1 MFNRSRRIDHLT
13 CCAVA
18 LCFFFG
24 VTGAAE
30 TDPPADIHGLE
41 EVRNLSKLPHELA
54 KALGWQR
61 SDKDRIADLERE
73 SGIPSPT
80 SLDRW
85 FLLGG
90 LSKTYALVAIEERA
104 SYRSLDRIHANGFSL
119 VGTDWVASGEWVLS
133 SRPHTVDELVQLLR
147 SPKSQALTARWR
159 KRQREDDLQ
168 RRIIESEPTRSYRPN
183 APLREINIS
192 DEEVRQIEAVVREL
206 IPGAIVMISGVAQ
219 GCPCED
225 GPGCSAQVWTAVYS
239 SKRTSSLELSD
250 VNDHWV
256 LGPVQRWFLESA
268 QLERSKYP
276 TYAAYTAARG
286 ALDDRYPACTTGP
299 SNTHASR

>member
-1 MFNRSRRIDHLT
+1 MFDRSRKIDYLT

-18 LCFFFG
+18 LCSFFG

-30 TDPPADIHGLE
+30 TDPPTDIQGLE

-61 SDKDRIADLERE
+61 SEKDRIADLERE

-104 SYRSLDRIHANGFSL
+104 SYPPYHRIHANAFSL
-119 VGTDWVASGEWVLS
+119 GGTSWIASGEWVLS
-133 SRPHTVDELVQLLR
+133 SRPHTIDELVQLLR
-147 SPKSQALTARWR
+147 SPESQALTARWR
-159 KRQREDDLQ
+159 NWQRERDLD
-168 RRIIESEPTRSYRPN
+168 RRIIESEPTLSYRRR
-183 APLREINIS
+183 APLREININ

-206 IPGAIVMISGVAQ
+206 IPGAIVTISGVAQ

-250 VNDHWV
+250 INDHWV
-256 LGPVQRWFLESA
+256 IGPVQRWFLESA
-268 QLERSKYP
+268 QLDRSKYP

-299 SNTHASR
+299 SNTH

>member
-1 MFNRSRRIDHLT
+1 LRPPPGSLKIDYLT

-18 LCFFFG
+18 LCSFFG
-24 VTGAAE
+24 ATGAAE
-30 TDPPADIHGLE
+30 TDPPTDIQGLE

-54 KALGWQR
+54 KALGWQH
-61 SDKDRIADLERE
+61 SEKDRIADLERE

-104 SYRSLDRIHANGFSL
+104 SYPPYHRIHANGFSL
-119 VGTDWVASGEWVLS
+119 AGTSWIASGEWMLS
-133 SRPHTVDELVQLLR
+133 SRPHTIDELVQLLR
-147 SPKSQALTARWR
+147 SPESQALTARWR
-159 KRQREDDLQ
+159 NWQRERDLD
-168 RRIIESEPTRSYRPN
+168 RRIIESEPTLSYRRS
-183 APLREINIS
+183 AQLREININ

-206 IPGAIVMISGVAQ
+206 IPGAIVTISGVAQ

-239 SKRTSSLELSD
+239 PKRTSSLELSD
-250 VNDHWV
+250 INDHWV
-256 LGPVQRWFLESA
+256 IGPVQRWFLESA
-268 QLERSKYP
+268 QLDRSKYP

-299 SNTHASR
+299 SNTH

>member
-1 MFNRSRRIDHLT
+1 MFNRSRRMDHLT

-18 LCFFFG
+18 LCSFFG

-30 TDPPADIHGLE
+30 MDPPTDIHGLE
-41 EVRNLSKLPHELA
+41 EVRNLSKLPHEVA

-104 SYRSLDRIHANGFSL
+104 GYRSSDRIHANGFSL
-119 VGTDWVASGEWVLS
+119 VGTNWVASGEWVLS

-147 SPKSQALTARWR
+147 SPESQALTARWR
-159 KRQREDDLQ
+159 KRQLDDDLQ
-168 RRIIESEPTRSYRPN
+168 RRIIESEPTRSYRPK

-206 IPGAIVMISGVAQ
+206 IPGAIVTISGVAQ

-239 SKRTSSLELSD
+239 SERTSSL
-250 VNDHWV
+250 
-256 LGPVQRWFLESA
+256 LESA

-276 TYAAYTAARG
+276 THAAYTAARG

-299 SNTHASR
+299 SNTH

>member
-1 MFNRSRRIDHLT
+1 MFDRSRKIDYLT

-18 LCFFFG
+18 LCSFFG

-30 TDPPADIHGLE
+30 TDPPTDIQGLE
-41 EVRNLSKLPHELA
+41 EVRNLSKLPDELA

-61 SDKDRIADLERE
+61 SEKDRIADLERE

-104 SYRSLDRIHANGFSL
+104 SYPPYHRIHANGFSL
-119 VGTDWVASGEWVLS
+119 VGTSWIASGEWMLS
-133 SRPHTVDELVQLLR
+133 SRPHTIDELVQLLR
-147 SPKSQALTARWR
+147 SPESQALTARWR
-159 KRQREDDLQ
+159 NWQRERDLD
-168 RRIIESEPTRSYRPN
+168 RRIIESEPTLTYRRS
-183 APLREINIS
+183 AQLREININ

-206 IPGAIVMISGVAQ
+206 IPGAIVTISGVAQ

-250 VNDHWV
+250 INDHWV
-256 LGPVQRWFLESA
+256 IGPVQRWFLESA
-268 QLERSKYP
+268 QLDRSKYP

-299 SNTHASR
+299 SNTH

>member
-1 MFNRSRRIDHLT
+1 MFDRSRKIDYLT

-18 LCFFFG
+18 LCSFFG

-30 TDPPADIHGLE
+30 TDPPTDIQGLE

-61 SDKDRIADLERE
+61 SEKDRIADLERE

-104 SYRSLDRIHANGFSL
+104 SYPPYHRIHANAFSL
-119 VGTDWVASGEWVLS
+119 GGTSWIASGEWVLS
-133 SRPHTVDELVQLLR
+133 SRPHTIDELVQLLR
-147 SPKSQALTARWR
+147 SPESQALTARWR
-159 KRQREDDLQ
+159 NWQRERDLD
-168 RRIIESEPTRSYRPN
+168 RRIIESEPTLSYRRS
-183 APLREINIS
+183 APLREININ

-206 IPGAIVMISGVAQ
+206 IPGAIVTISGVAQ

-225 GPGCSAQVWTAVYS
+225 GPGCSAPPASTGRPCIFA
-239 SKRTSSLELSD
+239 RLDNTSS
-250 VNDHWV
+250 
-256 LGPVQRWFLESA
+256 F
-268 QLERSKYP
+268 
-276 TYAAYTAARG
+276 
-286 ALDDRYPACTTGP
+286 
-299 SNTHASR
+299 NTH